1 MGKRG
6 PAPKPTSLRVLHGD
20 RPDRINTREPVPPDA
35 EVEPPDW
42 LSDSA
47 RAIRDRLAPGL
58 VARKVL
64 TVWDADAFAILCQ
77 AVARYREA
85 TTRLNS
91 SALLVQGSGGLV
103 KNPTTTLGTA
113 NDLALRLHATGDHRA
128 ARDLDED
135 TLARYRRVLG
145 EDHPDT
151 LRTGRN
157 LVSVLR
163 DLDQHDQADA
173 LQTRIDNTAK
183 SRRSRTNRR
192 PASTTGPSCSRHHE
206 HPVMP
211 QTVRTTQGRECSSSA
226 ETVHGRAAHI
236 ARKHQVQRSG
246 LLMFVRNVHAA
257 VASART

>member
-1 MGKRG
+1 M
-6 PAPKPTSLRVLHGD
+6 LHGD

-35 EVEPPDW
+35 EVEPPDR

-64 TVWDADAFAILCQ
+64 TVWDADALAILCQ

-85 TTRLNS
+85 TSLLNS

-151 LRTGRN
+151 PRTGRD

-173 LQTRIDNTAK
+173 LQTWIDHTAT
-183 SRRSRTNRR
+183 SRRSWTNRR
-192 PASTTGPSCSRHHE
+192 PASTTEPSCSRHHE

-226 ETVHGRAAHI
+226 ETTHGRAAHI
-236 ARKHQVQRSG
+236 ARKHQVQRSD
-246 LLMFVRNVHAA
+246 LLMFVRNVHL
-257 VASART
+257 SN